1 MKKTNQITRKDSEKS
16 RDTARKLLTL
26 LVACVLS
33 SAVYF
38 WAASVETLWKPAI
51 IGFLVSASVIFIV
64 YFAVNRGMTELNI
77 TPDMISD
84 TLTPDEKTALIEH
97 AKERKKKTQWMLYIF
112 IALITPVMIDLMRLF
127 VFERIAQIFNG

>member
-16 RDTARKLLTL
+16 RDTARKLLIL
-26 LVACVLS
+26 LLACVLS

-38 WAASVETLWKPAI
+38 WTASVETLWKAAI
-51 IGFLVSASVIFIV
+51 IGFLVAASVVFIV

-84 TLTPDEKTALIEH
+84 TLTPDEKIALIEN
-97 AKERKKKTQWMLYIF
+97 AKERKKKTQWMLYLF

>member
-38 WAASVETLWKPAI
+38 WAASVETLWKAAI
-51 IGFLVSASVIFIV
+51 IGFLVAASVVFIV

-84 TLTPDEKTALIEH
+84 TLTPDEKTALIEN
-97 AKERKKKTQWMLYIF
+97 AKERKKKTQWMLFLF

-127 VFERIAQIFNG
+127 VFERIAQIFKG

>member
-51 IGFLVSASVIFIV
+51 IGFLVAASVVFIV
-64 YFAVNRGMTELNI
+64 YFEIEIMRIFAAELHLFSLHAVESVFHFF
-77 TPDMISD
+77 DS
-84 TLTPDEKTALIEH
+84 
-97 AKERKKKTQWMLYIF
+97 F
-112 IALITPVMIDLMRLF
+112 IWI
-127 VFERIAQIFNG
+127 